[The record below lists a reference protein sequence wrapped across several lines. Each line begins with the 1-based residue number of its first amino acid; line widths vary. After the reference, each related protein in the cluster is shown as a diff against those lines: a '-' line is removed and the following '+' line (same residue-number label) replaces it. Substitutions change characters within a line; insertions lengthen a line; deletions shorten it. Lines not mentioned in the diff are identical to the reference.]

1 MMRGDIMKARFFS
14 ISLLCFVMVPLGS
27 SLQDQAVS
35 GNDRYDV
42 CVAKIE
48 SAPPQDAYNSCTE
61 YLEQSPSDD
70 TERDQ
75 RVKTWVMLYK
85 EIRPYMQFLQ
95 SLTLDD
101 KARWLLYGP
110 DMAIELP
117 QTSET
122 EGKYTIQIARSFA
135 NLTEEALLRKAE
147 AVYPGPNELIRDALR
162 SSGGRVD
169 ELLREMAPIWGEP
182 GNDNIELTNV
192 VTARA
197 VRYYYDLTLAARK
210 EPRLPTGYTA
220 LRTALKY
227 KAVIKYLDRYSHGK
241 DAFDSVY
248 VADLTLEW
256 GFTCGGLCGM
266 GFTRNKLVVLDGH
279 GNVVAMYLDAPVNS
293 ESWVS

>member
-1 MMRGDIMKARFFS
+1 MKARFCTT
-14 ISLLCFVMVPLGS
+14 SLLCFVIAPVGS

-61 YLEQSPSDD
+61 YLEQSPSDH
-70 TERDQ
+70 TEHVQ
-75 RVKTWVMLYK
+75 FVKTWVMLYK
-85 EIRPYMQFLQ
+85 EIHPYMQFMQ
-95 SLTLDD
+95 NLTLDE
-101 KARWLLYGP
+101 KARWLLYEP
-110 DMAIELP
+110 DMAVELP

-122 EGKYTIQIARSFA
+122 EGPYTIQIARSFA

-147 AVYPGPNELIRDALR
+147 AVYQGPNEMIRNALL

-169 ELLREMAPIWGEP
+169 ELLGEMAPIWGEP
-182 GNDNIELTNV
+182 GNDNIELTQV

-210 EPRLPTGYTA
+210 EPRLPTGFTA

-227 KAVIKYLDRYSHGK
+227 KAAIKYLDRYSHGK
-241 DAFDSVY
+241 DAFDGVY

-256 GFTCGGLCGM
+256 KFTCGGLCGM

-279 GNVVAMYLDAPVNS
+279 GNVLAMYLDAPVNS

>member
-1 MMRGDIMKARFFS
+1 MTREDIMKARFFTA
-14 ISLLCFVMVPLGS
+14 SLLCFVLAPVGP
-27 SLQDQAVS
+27 SLQDQAAS

-48 SAPPQDAYNSCTE
+48 SGPPQEAYNSCTE
-61 YLEQSPSDD
+61 YLEQSPPDD
-70 TERDQ
+70 SEGVP

-95 SLTLDD
+95 SLTSDE
-101 KARWLLYGP
+101 KGRWLLYEP
-110 DMAIELP
+110 DMAVELP

-122 EGKYTIQIARSFA
+122 EGRYTIHIARSFA

-147 AVYPGPNELIRDALR
+147 AVYQGPNEMIRDALR

-169 ELLREMAPIWGEP
+169 QLLREMAPIWGEP
-182 GNDNIELTNV
+182 GNDNIELTTV
-192 VTARA
+192 ITAGA
-197 VRYYYDLTLAARK
+197 VRYYYDLTRAARK
-210 EPRLPTGYTA
+210 EPRLPTGVSA
-220 LRTALKY
+220 QRTNLKY
-227 KAVIKYLDRYSHGK
+227 KAAIKYLDRYTHGK
-241 DAFDSVY
+241 DAYDGVY
-248 VADLTLEW
+248 VADLTLQW

>member
-1 MMRGDIMKARFFS
+1 MKARFFTT
-14 ISLLCFVMVPLGS
+14 SLLCFVIAPVGS
-27 SLQDQAVS
+27 STQDRAVS

-42 CVAKIE
+42 CVAKIQ

-61 YLEQSPSDD
+61 YLEQSPSDHR
-70 TERDQ
+70 EHVR

-95 SLTLDD
+95 SLTLDE
-101 KARWLLYGP
+101 KARWLLYEP
-110 DMAIELP
+110 DMAVELP

-122 EGKYTIQIARSFA
+122 EGPYTIQIARSFA

-147 AVYPGPNELIRDALR
+147 AVYPGPNEMIRDALG

-210 EPRLPTGYTA
+210 EPRLPTGVTA
-220 LRTALKY
+220 LGTALNY
-227 KAVIKYLDRYSHGK
+227 KAAIKYLDRYSHGK

-248 VADLTLEW
+248 VADLTLQW

>member
-1 MMRGDIMKARFFS
+1 MKVRFFVA
-14 ISLLCFVMVPLGS
+14 SLLCFAIVPVGS
-27 SLQDQAVS
+27 SLQDQALS
-35 GNDRYDV
+35 GNDRFDV

-61 YLEQSPSDD
+61 YLEQSGSDHTD
-70 TERDQ
+70 HVQ
-75 RVKTWVMLYK
+75 RVKAWVMLYK
-85 EIRPYMQFLQ
+85 EIRPFMQFLQ
-95 SLTLDD
+95 SLTLNE
-101 KARWLLYGP
+101 KARWLLYEP
-110 DMAIELP
+110 DIAVELP

-122 EGKYTIQIARSFA
+122 EGPYTVQIARSFA

-147 AVYPGPNELIRDALR
+147 AVYPGPNEMIRDALL

-169 ELLREMAPIWGEP
+169 ELLKEMTPIWGEQ
-182 GNDNIELTNV
+182 GNDKIELTNV

-210 EPRLPTGYTA
+210 EPHLPTGVTA
-220 LRTALKY
+220 LRTNLKY
-227 KAVIKYLDRYSHGK
+227 EAGIKYLDRYWHGK

-256 GFTCGGLCGM
+256 GFHCGGLCGM
-266 GFTRNKLVVLDGH
+266 GFIRNKLVVLDSH
-279 GNVVAMYLDAPVNS
+279 GNVVAMYLDAPVNF

>member
-1 MMRGDIMKARFFS
+1 MTREDIMKAGFFTTS
-14 ISLLCFVMVPLGS
+14 FLCFVIAPVGS

-48 SAPPQDAYNSCTE
+48 SAPPQDAYNSCIE
-61 YLEQSPSDD
+61 YLEQSPSDHTD
-70 TERDQ
+70 HVQ

-85 EIRPYMQFLQ
+85 EIRPYMKFLQ
-95 SLTLDD
+95 SLTLDER
-101 KARWLLYGP
+101 ALWLLYEP
-110 DMAIELP
+110 DMAVQLP

-122 EGKYTIQIARSFA
+122 EGPYTIQITRSFA

-147 AVYPGPNELIRDALR
+147 AVYSGPDEMIRDALR

-210 EPRLPTGYTA
+210 ESRLPTGFTA

-227 KAVIKYLDRYSHGK
+227 EAGIKYLDRYSHGK

-256 GFTCGGLCGM
+256 GFHCGGLCGM
-266 GFTRNKLVVLDGH
+266 GFTRNKLVVLDSH
-279 GNVVAMYLDAPVNS
+279 GNVVAMYLDAPINS

>member
-1 MMRGDIMKARFFS
+1 MKVPFFVA
-14 ISLLCFVMVPLGS
+14 SLLCSAIVPVGY
-27 SLQDQAVS
+27 SLQDQALS
-35 GNDRYDV
+35 GNDRFDV

-61 YLEQSPSDD
+61 YLEQSGSDHTD
-70 TERDQ
+70 HVL

-85 EIRPYMQFLQ
+85 EIRPFMKFLQ
-95 SLTLDD
+95 SLTVDE
-101 KARWLLYGP
+101 KARWLLYES
-110 DMAIELP
+110 DIAVELP
-117 QTSET
+117 QTSQT
-122 EGKYTIQIARSFA
+122 EGPYTIQIARSFA

-147 AVYPGPNELIRDALR
+147 AVYPGPDEMIRDALL

-169 ELLREMAPIWGEP
+169 EILREMAPIWGEP

-210 EPRLPTGYTA
+210 EPRLPTGFTA
-220 LRTALKY
+220 VRTALKY
-227 KAVIKYLDRYSHGK
+227 DAAIKYLDRYSHGK

-248 VADLTLEW
+248 LANLTLEW
-256 GFTCGGLCGM
+256 RFTCGGLCGM

-279 GNVVAMYLDAPVNS
+279 GNVVAMYLDAPANF

>member
-1 MMRGDIMKARFFS
+1 MKAGFFTT
-14 ISLLCFVMVPLGS
+14 SLLCFVIAPGS

-61 YLEQSPSDD
+61 YLEQSPSDNTD
-70 TERDQ
+70 HVQ

-85 EIRPYMQFLQ
+85 EIRPYMKFLQ
-95 SLTLDD
+95 SLTLDER
-101 KARWLLYGP
+101 ALWLLYKP
-110 DMAIELP
+110 DMAVELP

-122 EGKYTIQIARSFA
+122 EGPYTIQIARSFA

-147 AVYPGPNELIRDALR
+147 AVYSGPDEMIRDALR

-210 EPRLPTGYTA
+210 ESRLPTGFTA

-227 KAVIKYLDRYSHGK
+227 KAAIKYLDRYSHGK
-241 DAFDSVY
+241 DSFDSVY

-279 GNVVAMYLDAPVNS
+279 GSVVAMYLDAPVNS
-293 ESWVS
+293 ELWVS

>member
-1 MMRGDIMKARFFS
+1 MKARFFTT
-14 ISLLCFVMVPLGS
+14 SLLCFVIAPVGS

-35 GNDRYDV
+35 GNDRYDI

-48 SAPPQDAYNSCTE
+48 SALPQEAYNSCTE
-61 YLEQSPSDD
+61 YLEQSRSDH
-70 TERDQ
+70 TEHVQ
-75 RVKTWVMLYK
+75 RVETWVMLYK

-95 SLTLDD
+95 SLTLDE
-101 KARWLLYGP
+101 KARWLLYEP
-110 DMAIELP
+110 DMAVKLP

-122 EGKYTIQIARSFA
+122 EGPYTIQIARSFA

-147 AVYPGPNELIRDALR
+147 AVYPGPNEMIRDALQ

-182 GNDNIELTNV
+182 GNDNIELTKV

-210 EPRLPTGYTA
+210 EPRLPTGFTA

-227 KAVIKYLDRYSHGK
+227 KAAIKYLDRYSHGK

-279 GNVVAMYLDAPVNS
+279 GNVVAMYLDAPINS